1 MEFTFSYDPIVVA
14 SKNLFLFAD
23 ETSRLLLNG
32 AKLHATSVGL
42 ELSKG
47 KLLVK
52 NYATLSSE
60 VKKIDDDIIDEGITL
75 GNGVDDMACKIY
87 SGATLNLT
95 GGSLIYN
102 NLLDSSWS
110 MLDSLSALHLIS
122 DSRLVLQESM
132 NLGSGIIKIGSQAY
146 TVKSAGKSLVGSRF
160 MVK

>member
-1 MEFTFSYDPIVVA
+1 
-14 SKNLFLFAD
+14 
-23 ETSRLLLNG
+23 
-32 AKLHATSVGL
+32 
-42 ELSKG
+42 
-47 KLLVK
+47 
-52 NYATLSSE
+52 
-60 VKKIDDDIIDEGITL
+60 
-75 GNGVDDMACKIY
+75 MACKIY